1 MAQGDSFT
9 SICNAAMIHLGEDL
23 IVSVFPPDNSK
34 RAILCNERFH
44 AVRRRVL
51 RAHPWTCAKRQASL
65 AASVTAPL
73 FDYGNAYPL
82 PADFLRMWDESE
94 DDNDQP
100 DYELQSGVV
109 LTDDGPP
116 FNIVYLFDLQDPT
129 VMDALLVDLIGLELA
144 LELCEPLDQSAATMN
159 GIESKLKR
167 IEGKAELVD
176 SQENTSKELDDD
188 VWLRA
193 RA

>member
-1 MAQGDSFT
+1 MAQGDSIT

-23 IVSVFPPDNSK
+23 IVSAFPPDNSK
-34 RAILCNERFH
+34 RAILCNQRYDP
-44 AVRRRVL
+44 VRRRVL
-51 RAHPWTCAKRQASL
+51 RAHPWTCAKKQMAL

-73 FDYGNAYPL
+73 FDYDNAYPL
-82 PADFLRMWDESE
+82 PFDFLRMWDESD
-94 DDNDQP
+94 DDNSQP
-100 DYELQSGVV
+100 DYELQSGLL

-116 FNIVYLFDLQDPT
+116 FNAVYLFDLQDPT

-144 LELCEPLDQSAATMN
+144 LELCEPLDQSSGTMQ
-159 GIESKLKR
+159 GIETKLKR
-167 IEGKAELVD
+167 IEDKADLVD
-176 SQENTSKELDDD
+176 SQENTSRELDDD